1 MADVADTAELVVEN
15 DVMVPMRDG
24 VRLRTDIFRP
34 AGPGPYPVL
43 LQRYP
48 YTPRDGISAMFA
60 QTIAR
65 QGYAVIVQSCRGRFG
80 SEGEFYPFVPDVED
94 GYDAVEWAAAQP
106 WSNGKVGMWG
116 MSYSGFSQWA
126 AAIARPPHLAALAPF
141 TCSWD
146 WNESTWYYAPGVL
159 HLGLALSWSGLMTTE
174 EADRR
179 GVPSPLPGF
188 AAAGRIMDERGLGDP
203 AKLAELIRLEMED
216 TRGMLG
222 HRPLRDVEQLRELAP
237 WFRDHCDH
245 DDGNDPYWRRISA
258 AAHADDIDL
267 PVFHLAG
274 WYDFFAKGNLAA
286 YTALAQDGATERTR
300 ETQRLVVGPWN
311 HNCVQ
316 IRPDADQNAGMFV
329 DFGPDAPV
337 MRFFAHHL
345 KGELP
350 HYQREEP
357 PVRLY
362 VMGDNVWREEQEWP
376 LARTRWT
383 PYYLHADDVRSL
395 SPQAPADEQPDR
407 YVYDPSDPVP
417 GSLRTGATYND
428 PVDLEVVAGRS
439 DVLVYSTPP
448 LEAEVEVT
456 GPVKLELWA
465 SSSVENTDFTAK
477 LIDVFPD
484 GSAVPVCQGVVRTGH
499 GVKEPRTPGTP
510 YRYEISLWSTST
522 VFKAGHSIRLD
533 ISSSEFPT
541 FDLNPNT
548 GERITH
554 ATTDKTVPAIQRVF
568 HDELRPSRL
577 ILPIIPR

>member
-1 MADVADTAELVVEN
+1 MADTAELTVEN

-60 QTIAR
+60 QIIAR
-65 QGYAVIVQSCRGRFG
+65 QGYAVIVQSCRGRYG

-126 AAIARPPHLAALAPF
+126 AAIARPPHLVALAPF

-146 WNESTWYYAPGVL
+146 WGESAWYYAPGVL

-188 AAAGRIMDERGLGDP
+188 AAAGAIMDSRGLGDP
-203 AKLAELIRLEMED
+203 AKLAEMARLEVEA
-216 TRGMLG
+216 TYSMLDR
-222 HRPLRDVEQLRELAP
+222 RPLRDVEELRELAP

-245 DDGNDPYWRRISA
+245 DDRDDPYWEQISA

-267 PVFHLAG
+267 PIFHLGG
-274 WYDFFAKGNLAA
+274 WYDFFAKGNLDA
-286 YTALAQDGATERTR
+286 YTALARTR
-300 ETQRLVVGPWN
+300 EGQRLLVGPWN

-316 IRPDADQNAGMFV
+316 QRPDADANAGYFV
-329 DFGPDAPV
+329 DFSPEAPV

-350 HYQREEP
+350 TYEAQEP

-376 LARTRWT
+376 LARTEWT
-383 PYYLHADDVRSL
+383 PYHLHCADGDRSL
-395 SPQAPADEQPDR
+395 STLPPSDEQPDE

-417 GSLRTGATYND
+417 GSLRTGAAYND
-428 PVDLEVVAGRS
+428 PVDLDAVALRS
-439 DVLVYSTPP
+439 DVLVYTTPA

-456 GPVKLELWA
+456 GPVALELWA
-465 SSSVENTDFTAK
+465 SSSVENTDFTAR
-477 LIDVFPD
+477 LVDVFPD
-484 GSAVPVCQGVVRTGH
+484 GAAVTVCQGVVRTGH
-499 GVKEPRTPGTP
+499 GVAEPRTPGTA

-522 VFKAGHSIRLD
+522 VFKAGHRIRLD

-541 FDLNPNT
+541 YDLNPNT

-554 ATTDKTVPAIQRVF
+554 ATSDKTVPATQRVF
-568 HDELRPSRL
+568 HDELHPSCL

>member
-1 MADVADTAELVVEN
+1 MTTTDELVIEN

-43 LQRYP
+43 VQRYP
-48 YTPRDGISAMFA
+48 YTPRDGIAAMFA
-60 QTIAR
+60 QVIAR
-65 QGYAVIVQSCRGRFG
+65 QGYVVAVQSCRGRYG
-80 SEGEFYPFVPDVED
+80 SEGEFHPFFPDVED

-106 WSNGKVGMWG
+106 WSTGRVGMWG

-126 AAIARPPHLAALAPF
+126 AAIARPPHLVAIAPF

-174 EADRR
+174 EAARR

-203 AKLAELIRLEMED
+203 AKLAEMVRLEAEG
-216 TRGMLG
+216 TRGMLDR
-222 HRPLRDVEQLRELAP
+222 RPLRDVEELRELAP
-237 WFRDHCDH
+237 WFREWCDRE
-245 DDGNDPYWRRISA
+245 DGKAPYWQPISA

-274 WYDFFAKGNLAA
+274 WYDFFAKGNLEA
-286 YTALAQDGATERTR
+286 YTALSQHGVTERTR
-300 ETQRLVVGPWN
+300 TGQRLVVGPWN
-311 HNCVQ
+311 HNCGQ
-316 IRPDADQNAGMFV
+316 LRPDADANAGLFV
-329 DFGPDAPV
+329 DFGPEAPV

-345 KGELP
+345 KGGLP
-350 HYQREEP
+350 GYEEQEP

-362 VMGDNVWREEQEWP
+362 VMGDNVWREEREWP
-376 LARTRWT
+376 LARTQWT
-383 PYYLHADDVRSL
+383 PYHLHNTGGDRGL
-395 SPQAPADEQPDR
+395 SVHPPADELPDE

-417 GSLRTGATYND
+417 GSIRTGATYND
-428 PVDLEVVAGRS
+428 PVDLDAVARRS
-439 DVLVYSTPP
+439 DVLVYTTPP
-448 LEAEVEVT
+448 LTAELEVT
-456 GPVKLELWA
+456 GPVTLELWA

-477 LIDVFPD
+477 LVDVFPD
-484 GSAVPVCQGVVRTGH
+484 GTAVPVCQGIVRTGH
-499 GVKEPRTPGTP
+499 GVTEPRTPGTA
-510 YRYEISLWSTST
+510 YRYEIGLWSTST
-522 VFKAGHSIRLD
+522 VFKPGHRVRLD

-554 ATTDKTVPAIQRVF
+554 ATSDRTVPATQRVF
-568 HDELRPSRL
+568 HDERHPSRL
-577 ILPIIPR
+577 ILPVIPR